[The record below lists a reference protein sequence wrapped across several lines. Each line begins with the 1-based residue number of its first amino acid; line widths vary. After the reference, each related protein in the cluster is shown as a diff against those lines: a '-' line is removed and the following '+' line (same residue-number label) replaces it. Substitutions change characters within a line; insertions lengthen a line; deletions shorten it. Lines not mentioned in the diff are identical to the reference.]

1 MWFTNLLIYRF
12 TQAVPFTLD
21 ELIAG
26 LQQRPARECAS
37 QEMHTLG
44 WTTPFGRHSVNL
56 VQVAAGFWL
65 VAMQKEER
73 ILPGHVVKDALDA
86 KIADIEERDARKV
99 YKKERDT
106 LKDEIV
112 MQLLPRAFT
121 RTQTTLAVICPADG
135 WIAVNASSWKRAE
148 DLLSLLRECTGTLP
162 VRPINVKLPPAT
174 SMTQWVKDNQA
185 PASLQIGDNCE
196 LTDTSEDGGQVR
208 CKHQDLGSDEIQLHL
223 SAGKQVTQLDLR
235 WGEKLNFMLTDRM
248 VIKRLR
254 FDALVIDEASDQGG
268 DDMASELDASLT
280 IMGGTLQQFI
290 PALCEALGGED
301 QPQGIGDSP
310 APAARH
316 DEEPFYQDAI
326 AFVRESG
333 RASVSA
339 VQRKL
344 KIGYNRAARM
354 IERMELDG
362 IVTSMNSH
370 GVREVM
376 RV

>member
-1 MWFTNLLIYRF
+1 MVDL
-12 TQAVPFTLD
+12 QA
-21 ELIAG
+21 
-26 LQQRPARECAS
+26 
-37 QEMHTLG
+37 
-44 WTTPFGRHSVNL
+44 
-56 VQVAAGFWL
+56 AAGFWL
-65 VAMQKEER
+65 VAMQKQER
-73 ILPGHVVKDALDA
+73 ILPGQVVKDELAA
-86 KIADIEERDARKV
+86 KVDEIEQRDARKV

-121 RTQTTLAVICPADG
+121 RTQTTFALICPADG
-135 WIAVNASSWKRAE
+135 WIAVNAGSWKRAE

-162 VRPINVKLPPAT
+162 VRPVNVKLPPAV
-174 SMTQWVKDNQA
+174 SMTQWVKDSDA
-185 PASLQIGDNCE
+185 PAGLQIGDNCE
-196 LTDTSEDGGQVR
+196 LTDTSQDGGQVR
-208 CKHQDLGSDEIQLHL
+208 CKHQDLASDEIQLHL

-235 WGEKLNFMLTDRM
+235 WNDKLSFTLNERM
-248 VIKRLR
+248 ILKRLR
-254 FDALVIDEASDQGG
+254 FDDLLIDEASDQGG
-268 DDMASELDASLT
+268 DDMAGQLDASLT
-280 IMGGTLQQFI
+280 IMGGTLQQFV

-301 QPQGIGDSP
+301 QPQGIGDNP
-310 APAARH
+310 APATAAWH

-333 RASVSA
+333 RASISA

-362 IVTSMNSH
+362 IVTPMNSH